1 MRSILVVLGLLIAL
15 STSADAA
22 TMHHSRTRHHLSPNV
37 ASSFNFAP
45 GWGYERTAPSVYEDA
60 RTTLEAWLAATPMA
74 VLELDTTSK
83 PHSGDPG
90 VGLFS
95 FQDRLS
101 PSARGDGDSAN
112 ARGRRCSPVGG
123 G

>member
-45 GWGYERTAPSVYEDA
+45 GWGYERTAPSVHYE
-60 RTTLEAWLAATPMA
+60 EP
-74 VLELDTTSK
+74 
-83 PHSGDPG
+83 SGPNNLG
-90 VGLFS
+90 GL
-95 FQDRLS
+95 
-101 PSARGDGDSAN
+101 
-112 ARGRRCSPVGG
+112 VGG
-123 G
+123 NPNGG